1 VVISKLNLQLSQKK
15 SSEYHHYLCS
25 RTKNPKMLLETQ
37 KTLTV
42 HNNNNI
48 FLPSIDRIEKIS
60 NKKGTGGAN
69 I

>member
-1 VVISKLNLQLSQKK
+1 
-15 SSEYHHYLCS
+15 
-25 RTKNPKMLLETQ
+25 MLLETQ